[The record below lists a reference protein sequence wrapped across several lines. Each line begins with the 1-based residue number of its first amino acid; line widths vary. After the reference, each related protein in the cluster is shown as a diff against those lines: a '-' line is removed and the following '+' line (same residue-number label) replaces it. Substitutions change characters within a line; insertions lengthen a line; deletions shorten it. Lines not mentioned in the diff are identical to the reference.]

1 MLWPEAHREDS
12 VGVPNPGTLVESCNY
27 SVIVRAQAMN
37 ALTTQKATD
46 KS

>member
-1 MLWPEAHREDS
+1 MLRPEAHWEDS
-12 VGVPNPGTLVESCNY
+12 VGVPNAGTLVESCNC
-27 SVIVRAQAMN
+27 SVIVRAYAMN